1 VLKMLRELFRRR
13 SFLPVVVPTL
23 LGQFPCPSTKANI
36 FRVFRFA
43 WSFTLHD
50 ALHDFWMPIFLC
62 SKGGASSKYFVG
74 NHPEGVDIR
83 LLGDPASTQPELL
96 RVE

>member
-1 VLKMLRELFRRR
+1 MSRELFCRR

-23 LGQFPCPSTKANI
+23 LGQFPCPSAKADI
-36 FRVFRFA
+36 LRVFRFS

-50 ALHDFWMPIFLC
+50 ALHDFWVPIFLC
-62 SKGGASSKYFVG
+62 SKGGASSKYFVD
-74 NHPEGVDIR
+74 NHPESVDIR
-83 LLGDPASTQPELL
+83 LLGNPVSTQAKLL